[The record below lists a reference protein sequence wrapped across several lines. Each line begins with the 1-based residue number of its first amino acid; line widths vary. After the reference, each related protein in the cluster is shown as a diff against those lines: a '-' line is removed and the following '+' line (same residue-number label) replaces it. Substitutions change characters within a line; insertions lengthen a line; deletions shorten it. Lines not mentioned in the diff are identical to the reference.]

1 MSIATLAENTAR
13 GSTPGLNP
21 QRWWVLAVMSLSAF
35 MIFLDNTIVNTALP
49 SIARDLNASTSTL
62 QWVVD
67 GYTLILAGLLLAAG
81 MMGDRFGRRR
91 FLAIGMLIFG
101 AASAGAALATSS
113 EALIL
118 FRALQGAGAALVLP
132 ATLSI
137 ITDVF
142 PRAERATAIGIWTG
156 VGALGIGL
164 GPALGGVLVD
174 EISWSAVFW
183 LHLPIVALALVGLR
197 LVPESRGSRLLGLD
211 IRGAIL
217 ATGGLLAVVFG
228 IIQSGEAGWAAP
240 QIVAAFAIGAALL
253 AAFAIV
259 ELRARTPMLPFRF
272 FRQRDFTGAVLIIGL
287 VFFAIIVTFFFLTQ
301 YFQIVQGKSALT
313 AGLFTL
319 PMAGMMLVG
328 APLSGILNKS
338 VGPKVLVS
346 IAGLVAAFGMVW
358 LTQLDADS
366 SYGTVVIGLL
376 AFGFGGGMA
385 ETPLTDTVMAA
396 VPVDDAGIGSA
407 INDVSRE
414 LGAALGIAITGSIVS
429 GLYRG
434 NVEDRLTGAVPDSLV
449 ETVGQ
454 GIGVAAVAAQ
464 TLPADLAAVVTDAA
478 NLAFV
483 DAFTSGLF
491 ISAAFMVA
499 ATLVG
504 LLLIPW
510 RMRTHQMEH
519 DELGVPQGTPEEG
532 GAMPKQAE
540 AA

>member
-1 MSIATLAENTAR
+1 
-13 GSTPGLNP
+13 
-21 QRWWVLAVMSLSAF
+21 
-35 MIFLDNTIVNTALP
+35 
-49 SIARDLNASTSTL
+49 
-62 QWVVD
+62 
-67 GYTLILAGLLLAAG
+67 
-81 MMGDRFGRRR
+81 
-91 FLAIGMLIFG
+91 
-101 AASAGAALATSS
+101 
-113 EALIL
+113 
-118 FRALQGAGAALVLP
+118 
-132 ATLSI
+132 
-137 ITDVF
+137 
-142 PRAERATAIGIWTG
+142 
-156 VGALGIGL
+156 
-164 GPALGGVLVD
+164 
-174 EISWSAVFW
+174 
-183 LHLPIVALALVGLR
+183 
-197 LVPESRGSRLLGLD
+197 LD

-338 VGPKVLVS
+338 VGPKVLVT

-358 LTQLDADS
+358 LTQLDVDS

-376 AFGFGGGMA
+376 AFGFGAGML

-434 NVEDRLTGAVPDSLV
+434 NVEDGLTGAVPDSLV

-491 ISAAFMVA
+491 VSAAFMVV

-510 RMRTHQMEH
+510 RMRTDQMEH
-519 DELGVPQGTPEEG
+519 DAIGVPQGPPEEG
-532 GAMPKQAE
+532 GAAMPKQAE

>member
-1 MSIATLAENTAR
+1 M
-13 GSTPGLNP
+13 
-21 QRWWVLAVMSLSAF
+21 
-35 MIFLDNTIVNTALP
+35 
-49 SIARDLNASTSTL
+49 
-62 QWVVD
+62 
-67 GYTLILAGLLLAAG
+67 
-81 MMGDRFGRRR
+81 
-91 FLAIGMLIFG
+91 
-101 AASAGAALATSS
+101 
-113 EALIL
+113 
-118 FRALQGAGAALVLP
+118 
-132 ATLSI
+132 
-137 ITDVF
+137 
-142 PRAERATAIGIWTG
+142 
-156 VGALGIGL
+156 
-164 GPALGGVLVD
+164 GGVLVD

-228 IIQSGEAGWAAP
+228 IIQSGDAGWAAP

-376 AFGFGGGMA
+376 AFGFGAGMA

-434 NVEDRLTGAVPDSLV
+434 NVEDRPSGAVPDSLV